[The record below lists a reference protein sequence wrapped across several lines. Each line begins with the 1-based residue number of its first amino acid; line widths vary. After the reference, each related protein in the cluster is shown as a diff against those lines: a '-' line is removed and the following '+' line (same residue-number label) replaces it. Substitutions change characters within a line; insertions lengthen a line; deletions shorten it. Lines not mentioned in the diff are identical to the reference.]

1 MRLYEDGRTSKGD
14 PSKNASYRAYGAD
27 VLAVADAVVQ
37 ETHDKIPE
45 NVPDPIARAVPIT
58 PETLGG
64 NFVLLDLGDGAYAFY
79 AHLQPGSL
87 TVTKGDRVHEGQV
100 LARVGNTGNST
111 EPHLHFHV
119 VDRNSAFDAEGVP
132 YAFRSFDLE
141 ASSDQVTPAISP
153 AGDSLQL
160 DAAALA
166 KWLARPNAA
175 GQRCP

>member
-100 LARVGNTGNST
+100 LARVGSTGNST

-119 VDRNSAFDAEGVP
+119 CDGPDPLLCAGIPIRFEGIEVANADFP
-132 YAFRSFDLE
+132 RAL
-141 ASSDQVTPAISP
+141 QT
-153 AGDSLQL
+153 GDVVI
-160 DAAALA
+160 APKA
-166 KWLARPNAA
+166 P
-175 GQRCP
+175 